1 MAKEFAAKFRRILVI
16 AAATAGLCFSATAAA
31 QDEEEAEFGLTE
43 AFMADPENIAVGAEV
58 WEQRCRF
65 CHGKGTYPGKA
76 PKLQPSRYQPGFV
89 YARVTFG
96 FRGMPGFAEEFTDEE
111 RKAVTAYILSDEFAP

>member
-1 MAKEFAAKFRRILVI
+1 MAKDFAAKIRRIAIV
-16 AAATAGLCFSATAAA
+16 AAATVGLGLAATAVA
-31 QDEEEAEFGLTE
+31 QDEEEAEFGLTK
-43 AFMADPENIAVGAEV
+43 AFLADPENIAVGAEV

-96 FRGMPGFAEEFTDEE
+96 FRGMPAFDEEFSDEE
-111 RKAVTAYILSDEFAP
+111 RMAVVAYILSDEFAP